1 MSDLNKYLD
10 HVIDEDRF
18 HLYDAKVDQLK
29 NDLLDDEDTRKAICD
44 DLFSSGELTDV
55 VSEIVRAKRMGMTM
69 TGEKAVDS
77 LLSKFDSCAF
87 FMAEEKLK

>member
-1 MSDLNKYLD
+1 MSDAPAPLQGAD
-10 HVIDEDRF
+10 TEDQ
-18 HLYDAKVDQLK
+18 A
-29 NDLLDDEDTRKAICD
+29 TTWTSKAICD

-87 FMAEEKLK
+87 FMAGEKLK

>member
-10 HVIDEDRF
+10 HVMDEDRL
-18 HLYDAKVDQLK
+18 HLHDAKVEQLK